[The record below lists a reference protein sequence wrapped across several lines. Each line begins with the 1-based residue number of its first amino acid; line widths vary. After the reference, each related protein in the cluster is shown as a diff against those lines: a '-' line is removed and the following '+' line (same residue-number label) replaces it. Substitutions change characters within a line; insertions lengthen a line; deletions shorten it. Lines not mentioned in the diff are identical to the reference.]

1 MEKKKEETVSTR
13 LTVDQLIKR
22 SMESRIAAAEKA
34 LKADKV
40 PHKSKSI

>member
-1 MEKKKEETVSTR
+1 MEKKKDTVSTR
-13 LTVDQLIKR
+13 LTPDQIAKR
-22 SMESRIAAAEKA
+22 SMDSRLAATEKA